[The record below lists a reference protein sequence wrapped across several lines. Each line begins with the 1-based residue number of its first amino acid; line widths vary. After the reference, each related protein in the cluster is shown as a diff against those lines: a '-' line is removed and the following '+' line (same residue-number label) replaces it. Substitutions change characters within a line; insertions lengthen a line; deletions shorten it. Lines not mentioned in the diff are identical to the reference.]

1 MDFDPSAFFRN
12 FHYLVSG
19 MLGVFLV
26 IGIIV
31 LATVLLNRL
40 TRKK

>member
-1 MDFDPSAFFRN
+1 MNFNPSAFLGN

-19 MLGVFLV
+19 MLGVFVV

-40 TRKK
+40 TGKK